1 VLEKGKKKKKDQNRP
16 ISNNESR
23 RSSTTNAWFEL
34 YFTPPPHN
42 INESQRN
49 TSIGHTHTTHQ
60 PTTNTLSHSLTH
72 SLLTKKNPFLHIAGV
87 ILLKEG
93 TDTSQG
99 LAMIVSNINACQA
112 IVDIIRPTLGP
123 KGLDLLVHDGA
134 NRAKEEK
141 LAFFFFASKENNLF
155 FCSCAFLP
163 QVARRRFPTTALP
176 S

>member
-1 VLEKGKKKKKDQNRP
+1 
-16 ISNNESR
+16 
-23 RSSTTNAWFEL
+23 
-34 YFTPPPHN
+34 
-42 INESQRN
+42 
-49 TSIGHTHTTHQ
+49 
-60 PTTNTLSHSLTH
+60 
-72 SLLTKKNPFLHIAGV
+72 V